1 MSLIYRVV
9 KPYRSAYPDP
19 LVFSKGQVV
28 TTSARQTDWPGW
40 VWCTT
45 ASGDSRWVPDI
56 FLEQIG
62 KQAVMRRDYNPIEL
76 SVQVDELLTACEQV
90 NGWAWCINIHHQ
102 QGWVPLECLL
112 KA

>member
-56 FLEQIG
+56 FLEQTG

-90 NGWAWCINIHHQ
+90 NGWARCINIHHQ
-102 QGWVPLECLL
+102 QGWVPLACLI